1 MHWGE
6 RVMNSMPINKPTAT
20 CLFSLAVCLAPGL
33 LFGGVQ
39 RERVVLAKPWHFQM
53 DTDDL
58 GDREQWYR
66 SGFDYSAWSKV
77 VVPRAWDLYGQGLW
91 GYEGIGWYAVT
102 LDSALA
108 RPDRVQRLHFGRV
121 MYHTKV
127 WLNGEWLGENIG
139 GYLPFEFDV
148 TGKLGT
154 NGANV
159 LMLRVDNRP
168 RLQWLPAARNI
179 EWVQY
184 GGILQPVVLETTAR
198 TYVSDLAIDAVPQGG
213 GASINCVLEVT
224 SQAPTEQDLT
234 LRVRVEGARH
244 ADQTTRVSVPP
255 GKSSVHRVSLSLERA
270 RPWSPRTPV
279 LYTLRTELENGGKVV
294 DTESSRFGV
303 RKVEARGRQV
313 LLNGE
318 SIRLQ
323 GVNRYEEY
331 ARYGPNAPQHLVIQD
346 LRRMKRAGV
355 NIVRVHFP
363 QSPELLALYDQLG
376 FLVME
381 EVTINWWGQGYS
393 GTGEEVQRQDILTN
407 AIPFLERMIRRD
419 KNHPCVAIW
428 SMCNESKTDNEVG
441 IAVMRKLIRRAK
453 ELDRTRLVTFVI
465 NNSDTKDH
473 RAFENADLVAFNVYL
488 GGYQGKAAQ
497 HVAAVRELIGA
508 GAEELIRRQ
517 LSYWPDKPMLVSEY
531 GTPGE
536 PGIHGDVPYTEEY
549 QAALI
554 EAVGRAIQR
563 CPELAGGIVWSWA
576 DYYHRPNYIK
586 YAAFGPYGVVTV
598 DRRPKAAF
606 ETLVKLYG
614 GQREE

>member
-1 MHWGE
+1 MIS
-6 RVMNSMPINKPTAT
+6 VPLNKPTAT
-20 CLFSLAVCLAPGL
+20 WLFSLAACLAPGL

-39 RERVVLAKPWHFQM
+39 RESVILAKPWHFQM

-58 GDREQWYR
+58 GEREQWYR
-66 SGFDYSAWSKV
+66 PGFDYSAWSKV
-77 VVPRAWDLYGQGLW
+77 AVPRAWDLYGQGLW

-108 RPDRVQRLHFGRV
+108 RPGRVQRLHFGRV

-127 WLNGEWLGENIG
+127 WLNGESLGENIG

-159 LMLRVDNRP
+159 LVLRVDNRP

-213 GASINCVLEVT
+213 GASINCVVEVT
-224 SQAPTEQDLT
+224 SQEPTEQELT
-234 LRVRVEGARH
+234 LRVRVEGAWN
-244 ADQTTRVSVPP
+244 AAQTTRVRVPP
-255 GKSSVHRVSLSLERA
+255 GKTSVHRVSLSLARA
-270 RPWSPRTPV
+270 RLWSPRTPV
-279 LYTLRTELENGGKVV
+279 LYTLRTELENSGKVV

-303 RKVEARGRQV
+303 RKIEARGRQV

-318 SIRLQ
+318 LIRLQ

-376 FLVME
+376 FLLME

-428 SMCNESKTDNEVG
+428 SMCNESKTENEVG

-465 NNSDTKDH
+465 NNSDTLDH
-473 RAFENADLVAFNVYL
+473 RAFEDADLVAFNVYL

-497 HVAAVRELIGA
+497 HAAAVRELIGP
-508 GAEELIRRQ
+508 GAEEHIRRQ
-517 LSYWPDKPMLVSEY
+517 LSYWPDKPMLVAEY

-554 EAVGRAIQR
+554 EAVGQAIQR
-563 CPELAGGIVWSWA
+563 CPDLAGGIVWSWA

-606 ETLVKLYG
+606 KTLVNLYG
-614 GQREE
+614 GQLTE